1 MSTNEYSYLQ
11 IYKGACYN
19 KKYIKKYNKA
29 FVFDLDETL
38 GSFSDLYTLW
48 CGMNHLKSIKNQPIE
63 EQQPEFNKI
72 LDLFPEFIR
81 FGILNI
87 LDYLYMKR
95 KKGMCD
101 KIYIYTNN
109 SCNPPWIKYIT
120 NYFNYKLNLKDE
132 LFDKVVCAFKI
143 NNKIIEMKRTTQ
155 DKNINDFINC
165 TLLPRTTE
173 ICFIDNT
180 YFNNMVNEKVY
191 YIKPRSY
198 CHPLSTHDIITRFTI
213 SELGV
218 RLSNQI
224 DTTDN
229 LYEFMYDWFHLNNAV
244 HGSISKQNVDIDIFV
259 AQKIMYHVKEFF
271 YLTQR
276 NNKTRK
282 KLSRMTGNK
291 YSRKSN

>member
-1 MSTNEYSYLQ
+1 
-11 IYKGACYN
+11 
-19 KKYIKKYNKA
+19 
-29 FVFDLDETL
+29 
-38 GSFSDLYTLW
+38 
-48 CGMNHLKSIKNQPIE
+48 
-63 EQQPEFNKI
+63 
-72 LDLFPEFIR
+72 
-81 FGILNI
+81 
-87 LDYLYMKR
+87 MKR
-95 KKGMCD
+95 KKGICD

-143 NNKIIEMKRTTQ
+143 NNKIIEMHRTTQ

-165 TLLPRTTE
+165 TLLPKTTE

-191 YIKPRSY
+191 YIKPRGY
-198 CHPLSTHDIITRFTI
+198 CHPLSTRDIVNRFTI
-213 SELGV
+213 SELGID
-218 RLSNQI
+218 LSVQI
-224 DTTDN
+224 DTADN
-229 LYEFMYDWFHLNNAV
+229 LYEFIYDWFELNNAV
-244 HGSISKQNVDIDIFV
+244 HGPMSKQTTDIDIFV

-282 KLSRMTGNK
+282 KITRMGGNK
-291 YSRKSN
+291 YSRKNN